1 MPSWTA
7 APLVVLCLLLPTLSA
22 SLQAAPAADPR
33 WESEA
38 AVRPRGRLDE
48 LVFARLEA
56 RGLAPARECSDAVFM
71 RRVYLDTIGAV
82 PTRIEAERFL
92 ADRSPGRRAALV
104 DELLA
109 RPAFADHW
117 AMRWADLLRVKA
129 EYPVNLWPNAAQAY
143 HRWILE
149 ALRQGM
155 PMDRFARELLVSSG
169 SNFREGPVNFYRAAQ
184 DRDPRTLARL
194 AVLAFLGERAEKWP
208 EAKLQ
213 GLASFFSQVGYKAT
227 AEWKEEIVFWDA
239 SKPRGAVALF
249 PDGSRPVADPGIDP
263 RVQFADWLLTGPGAP
278 AFRRCIANRTW
289 AWLLGRGIV
298 EEADDLR
305 ADNPPSNPELL
316 DYLAESFGREHCDFR
331 ALLRL
336 ILNSETY
343 QLSFMPPAG
352 VVASDFACYP
362 LRRLDAELLID
373 AINAITG
380 THSQYLS
387 AIPEPYTFVPEDM
400 KAVQLPD
407 GSISSAF
414 LEQFGRPP
422 RDSGLLA
429 ERSGRLGP
437 LQQLHLLNSSHI
449 LGKLRGPGIADL
461 LREGSKRPGQVVDLL
476 YLSILSRHP
485 SAEER
490 RLAMAHF
497 KQAGL
502 LSRDAAIDLAWAL
515 INSDEFLFKH

>member
-7 APLVVLCLLLPTLSA
+7 APLVVLCLLLPPLGV
-22 SLQAAPAADPR
+22 SLQAASDADPR
-33 WESEA
+33 WESGA
-38 AVRPRGRLDE
+38 GARPRGRLDE
-48 LVFARLEA
+48 LVFARLAA
-56 RGLAPARECSDAVFM
+56 RGLAPARECSDAVFL
-71 RRVYLDTIGAV
+71 RRVYLDTVGAL
-82 PTRIEAERFL
+82 PTRAEAERFL
-92 ADRSPGRRAALV
+92 GDRSPARRAALV

-109 RPAFADHW
+109 RPSFADHW

-149 ALRQGM
+149 SLRRGM
-155 PMDRFARELLVSSG
+155 PMDRFARELLVASG

-213 GLASFFSQVGYKAT
+213 GLACFFSQVGYKAT

-239 SKPRGAVALF
+239 SKPRRTEALF
-249 PDGSRPVADPGIDP
+249 PDGSRPLAASGGDP

-278 AFRRCIANRTW
+278 AFRRCMANRAW
-289 AWLLGRGIV
+289 AWLLGRGLV

-305 ADNPPSNPELL
+305 ADNPPSHPELL
-316 DYLAESFGREHCDFR
+316 DYLADSFGREHCDFR

-343 QLSFMPPAG
+343 QLSCLPPAG
-352 VVASDFACYP
+352 AAPSDFACYP

-373 AINAITG
+373 SINAITG

-387 AIPEPYTFVPEDM
+387 AIPEPYTFVPEDL

-422 RDSGLLA
+422 RDSGLLS

-449 LGKLRGPGIADL
+449 LGKLRGPGMVDL
-461 LREGSKRPGQVVDLL
+461 LREASKRPGQAVDLF
-476 YLSILSRHP
+476 YLTILSRHP
-485 SAEER
+485 NAEEL
-490 RLAMAHF
+490 RLATAHLR
-497 KQAGL
+497 QAGL
-502 LSRDAAIDLAWAL
+502 GTREAALDLAWAL

>member
-7 APLVVLCLLLPTLSA
+7 TPLVVLCLLLST
-22 SLQAAPAADPR
+22 LQAAPKSVPTADAR
-33 WESEA
+33 WESG
-38 AVRPRGRLDE
+38 VPVHPRGRIDE
-48 LVFARLEA
+48 LVFARLAA
-56 RGLAPARECSDAVFM
+56 RGLAPAGECSDSVFI
-71 RRVYLDTIGAV
+71 RRVYLDTIGCL
-82 PTRIEAERFL
+82 PTAAETERFL
-92 ADRSPGRRAALV
+92 SDRAPGRRAALV
-104 DELLA
+104 EDLLA

-149 ALRQGM
+149 AMRSAM
-155 PMDRFARELLVSSG
+155 PLDRFARTLLVSSG

-208 EAKLQ
+208 AARLD
-213 GLASFFSQVGYKAT
+213 GVAALFAQVGYKST
-227 AEWKEEIVFWDA
+227 GEWKEEIVFWDA
-239 SKPRGAVALF
+239 SKARPVELLF
-249 PDGSRPVADPGIDP
+249 PDGSVASVAAGVDP
-263 RVQFADWLLTGPGAP
+263 RSAFADWLLVGPGAP
-278 AFRRCIANRTW
+278 AFRRCMANRAW
-289 AWLLGRGIV
+289 AWLLGRGLV
-298 EEADDLR
+298 EEPDDLR

-316 DYLAESFGREHCDFR
+316 EYLADYLGQEHCDFR

-343 QLSFMPPAG
+343 QLSCLPPHRA
-352 VVASDFACYP
+352 APEDFACYP

-373 AINAITG
+373 AINSITG
-380 THSQYLS
+380 THSQYFS
-387 AIPEPYTFVPEDM
+387 AIPEPYTFVPEDLR
-400 KAVQLPD
+400 AVQLPD

-422 RDSGLLA
+422 RDTGLLS
-429 ERSGRLGP
+429 ERSARLGP

-449 LGKLRGPGIADL
+449 LGKLRGPGLTEL
-461 LREGSKRPGQVVDLL
+461 LREAAKRPGEAVDHF
-476 YLSILSRHP
+476 YLTILSRHP
-485 SAEER
+485 NADER
-490 RLAMAHF
+490 RLATAHLR
-497 KQAGL
+497 QAGL
-502 LSRDAAIDLAWAL
+502 PAREAALDLAWAL